1 MGNNVKD
8 KYFTVSEFAK
18 LCGVQRKTL
27 IFYDKIGI
35 FSPEYRDENNYRLY
49 SLSQYDTFTILL
61 ELRELDVSLDEI
73 KKYLYNRTPQ
83 EYIRLL
89 KDEKSKATLK
99 IKKLEKMIYNLTNK
113 IGVAQKGMK
122 EFENNKVYIKKCEE
136 EYLILSDLSSSS
148 QNEIMMD
155 VINFV
160 KYCDENNIYDGYP
173 IGAIVRKSDVE
184 NKKFNTLSKLFIKLD
199 NKINNNK
206 LFIKPSV
213 KYVCINHKGDYEST
227 YKSYEKILKFV
238 KENNYKIIGDSYENT
253 LLDFFALKNEKEYLT
268 EIMIR
273 VEKI

>member
-184 NKKFNTLSKLFIKLD
+184 NEKFNILSKLFIKLD

-206 LFIKPSV
+206 LFVKPRGE
-213 KYVCINHKGDYEST
+213 YVCINHKGDYEST
-227 YKSYEKILKFV
+227 YKSYEKILKFI

-273 VEKI
+273 VIKI

>member
-61 ELRELDVSLDEI
+61 ELRELDVSLDKI
-73 KKYLYNRTPQ
+73 KKYLYNRTPE

-89 KDEKSKATLK
+89 EDERSKVALK
-99 IKKLEKMIYNLTNK
+99 IKKLEKMTYNLTNK
-113 IGVAQKGMK
+113 INIAQRGIM
-122 EFENNKVYIKKCEE
+122 ELENNEAYIKECNE
-136 EYLILSDLSSSS
+136 EYLILSDLNNCS
-148 QNEIMMD
+148 QKEIMMD
-155 VINFV
+155 VIKFV

-206 LFIKPSV
+206 LFIKPSG

-253 LLDFFALKNEKEYLT
+253 LLDFFALKNEEEYLT

-273 VEKI
+273 VKKI